1 MNNRLRCVSS
11 VAGFVLLLTA
21 GLLHAAEIGVVF
33 LHAKGAAPDARPTAG
48 LISAMRAEGMEVVVP
63 ELPWSNARRYDA
75 SYEDALKEVH
85 EAVQALRAKGTKTV
99 IVAGHSLG
107 ANGAIGYAANYE
119 DANGVVAIAPGHSPE
134 LAGFQK
140 RLGDSVARARA
151 MLDAGEG
158 SKPAEFKDVNQGTTS
173 AVKTSPAV
181 YLSYF
186 DPEGPAVMPNNA
198 MDMKDGTALLWIVG
212 KEDRMAKLGQDY
224 AFSMASAHDLNAYV
238 VVAGGHK
245 DTPSE
250 GEQEIVAWIKRVAAA
265 TRSR

>member
-1 MNNRLRCVSS
+1 MKNRLKFVSA
-11 VAGFVLLLTA
+11 VTGLALLLAA

-63 ELPWSNARRYDA
+63 ELPWSNSRRYDA
-75 SYEDALKEVH
+75 SYQDALKEVQQ
-85 EAVQALRAKGTKTV
+85 AVQALRAKGTKTV

-134 LAGFQK
+134 RTGFQK

-151 MLDAGEG
+151 MADAGEG
-158 SKPAEFKDVNQGTTS
+158 SKPAEFKDVNQDSTS
-173 AVKTSPAV
+173 TIKTSPTV

-198 MDMKDGTALLWIVG
+198 MDMKEGTALLWIVG
-212 KEDRMAKLGQDY
+212 EDDRMAKLGRDY
-224 AFSMASAHDLNAYV
+224 AFSMASANDLNAYV

-250 GEQEIVAWIKRVAAA
+250 GKNEIIAWIKRVAAV
-265 TRSR
+265 SQ